1 MKITV
6 KMSGTFKAHFPDYD
20 SRQGLDVELPDGS
33 NVSDLLSF
41 LGIPDTRGATI
52 IMEGRVL
59 PAGETLTHGSLINLF
74 QIMSGG

>member
-6 KMSGTFKAHFPDYD
+6 KMSGTFKTRFPDYD
-20 SRQGLDVELPDGS
+20 PRLGLDVEIPDGS
-33 NVSDLLSF
+33 KVSDLLSF
-41 LGIPDTRGATI
+41 LGITDTRGVTF

-59 PAGETLTHGSLINLF
+59 PAGEELTHGALINLF

>member
-6 KMSGTFKAHFPDYD
+6 KMSGTFRTRFPDYD
-20 SRQGLDVELPDGS
+20 PRKGLDVEIPDGS
-33 NVSDLLSF
+33 KVSDILLF
-41 LGIPDTRGATI
+41 LGIPDSQGATV

-59 PAGETLTHGSLINLF
+59 PAVEELTHGSLINLF